1 MPAGEDLHCKSIA
14 VVKTMMSMSSCS
26 SSASMLLI
34 DLIEV
39 LRNRELICI
48 VDDELEHMCQ

>member
-1 MPAGEDLHCKSIA
+1 MPAEEDLHCKSIA
-14 VVKTMMSMSSCS
+14 VVKIMMAMPSCS
-26 SSASMLLI
+26 SSAWMLLI